1 MGRVKI
7 DLKTVQMEQ
16 DSTIRKFCS
25 DIWMHSLLR
34 EICLY

>member
-1 MGRVKI
+1 
-7 DLKTVQMEQ
+7 MEQ
-16 DSTIRKFCS
+16 DSTIGKFCS